1 MEYKTYDIMKETTY
15 NLNNKGEFHGYVF
28 IYHLCELYYRGN
40 YKNGNLIGYSESHGS
55 KGTRYN
61 II

>member
-1 MEYKTYDIMKETTY
+1 MKETTY
-15 NLNNKGEFHGYVF
+15 NVNNKGEFHGRVF
-28 IYHLCELYYRGN
+28 IYHLFELYYRGN
-40 YKNGNLIGYSESHGS
+40 YKNGNLVGYSESHGN